1 VKTDALVLD
10 LDTRAGLCS
19 ARSLGRAGYTVG
31 VAARDGK
38 ASGLSS
44 RYASERVVLPDPTA
58 DFEEH
63 VRALL
68 DALASQRPDAALA
81 SIDSSVEAL
90 HRNRSAVGE
99 FTAPA
104 LGSFEAVEIALS
116 KKSVIE
122 VARSLGVPV
131 PQSTSVSS
139 ASELEAAVAEIG
151 LPCVLKP
158 VRSWRAL
165 GSGGERLSPI
175 IVRDADEVRQA
186 GPDLARPD
194 APVLVQE
201 YAVGDRETIKLF
213 RDRGQTLV
221 RMAMLV
227 DRTWPP
233 LGGSSVMRRTAS
245 PPADVLDHAERLVA
259 EVGLDG
265 YAEVEFRRDG
275 RGRPLLMEINPRLS
289 QSVEVAV
296 RAGVDFPRMQFEWA
310 RGGTIPIPPGPVLG
324 LRVGWFAGDLRL
336 LTGALGVGPPPRPS
350 LSPTLRA
357 IASDYLLHRAR
368 IEGFDRRDPK
378 PVLGSIGF
386 ALRSLVGRDSEA

>member
-1 VKTDALVLD
+1 VKVDALVLD

-19 ARSLGRAGYTVG
+19 TRSLGQAGYTVG

-38 ASGLSS
+38 ASGMTS
-44 RYASERVVLPDPTA
+44 RYASQRAVLPDPTV
-58 DFEEH
+58 DFDDH

-68 DALASQRPDAALA
+68 DALAAQRPDATIA

-90 HRNRSAVGE
+90 HKNRSAVGQ

-104 LGSFEAVEIALS
+104 LASFEAVEIALS

-122 VARSLGVPV
+122 IARSLAIPV
-131 PQSTSVSS
+131 PRSTLVSS
-139 ASELEAAVAEIG
+139 LSELDAAVAEIG
-151 LPCVLKP
+151 LPCVFKP
-158 VRSWRAL
+158 VRSWRSL
-165 GSGGERLSPI
+165 GAGGERLSPI
-175 IVRDADEVRQA
+175 IVRDADEARRVGPGLVRE
-186 GPDLARPD
+186 D

-201 YAVGDRETIKLF
+201 YAPGDRETIKLF

-221 RMAMLV
+221 RMAMLI

-233 LGGSSVMRRTAS
+233 LGGSSVMRRTVS
-245 PPADVLDHAERLVA
+245 PPPDVLDHAERLVA

-265 YAEVEFRRDG
+265 YAEVEFRRDAH
-275 RGRPLLMEINPRLS
+275 GRPLLMEINPRIS

-310 RGGTIPIPPGPVLG
+310 RGGTIPSPPGPVLG
-324 LRVGWFAGDLRL
+324 LRVGWLAGDLRL
-336 LTGALGVGPPPRPS
+336 LTGALGAGPPPRPS

-357 IASDYLLHRAR
+357 IAADYIVHRAR
-368 IEGFDRRDPK
+368 IEGFDARDRK

-386 ALRSLVGRDSEA
+386 ALRRFGGRDSEP